1 MEDRLLIDV
10 AAAIATGLL
19 AIIAYFLRSIH
30 TDFKQFRE
38 EVTEIKILAMNLDT
52 RTHDLSVSQDQKHHV
67 IDTRLN
73 NHSAKL
79 QEHDKE
85 IAVLKVKK

>member
-38 EVTEIKILAMNLDT
+38 EVTEIKILAMSLDT
-52 RTHDLSVSQDQKHHV
+52 RTHDFSVSQDQKHQV
-67 IDTRLN
+67 IDVRLN